1 VVYDINQNPFKE
13 DLDKIRT
20 DLQPSFGTPGAP
32 VVIAEFSDFE
42 CPYCR
47 ELAKTL
53 HDNLLKTYPTEVR
66 TYFFDFPLEQIHPW
80 AKSAAIAGRCI
91 FRQSASAYWGYHDW
105 VFENQSAIT
114 ADNFKTKVLE
124 FARTK
129 DKDIDQS
136 QMTACLDARATEA
149 DVEKSKAL
157 GQSLAVNQT
166 PTIFI
171 NGRRLAGST
180 AWNDL
185 KFIID
190 YEIGYQKIARN
201 AGEDCGCDVRLPTF
215 DGGRQSGGK
224 PASGPATLH
233 K

>member
-1 VVYDINQNPFKE
+1 
-13 DLDKIRT
+13 
-20 DLQPSFGTPGAP
+20 
-32 VVIAEFSDFE
+32 
-42 CPYCR
+42 
-47 ELAKTL
+47 
-53 HDNLLKTYPTEVR
+53 VR

-149 DVEKSKAL
+149 DVEKSRAL

-233 K
+233 R